1 MYRTAGECKTRSAVG
16 VQCSSSYTLK
26 DVGVHVED
34 VGVQC
39 SILPWPIMGTSSTPL
54 KPYLPSDTSQSE
66 SDTDLDGGSEYT
78 LSQEDTS
85 DTL

>member
-1 MYRTAGECKTRSAVG
+1 MNVKPGVSAVG

-26 DVGVHVED
+26 DVGVHIED
-34 VGVQC
+34 VGVQY

-66 SDTDLDGGSEYT
+66 SDTDLDEGSEYT
-78 LSQEDTS
+78 LSQKDTS

>member
-1 MYRTAGECKTRSAVG
+1 M
-16 VQCSSSYTLK
+16 QCSSSYTLK
-26 DVGVHVED
+26 DVCVHVED

-39 SILPWPIMGTSSTPL
+39 SILPWPIMGTSTLL